1 MDWEDLSGSMEITTR
16 GGSSMASLMEKESQ
30 KKAKMTLFMKV
41 IGTEELNQ
49 DRGRNLV
56 LMEVITKVKL
66 IVFLPDKNRWIPK

>member
-1 MDWEDLSGSMEITTR
+1 MDLEDLSGSMEITTR

-66 IVFLPDKNRWIPK
+66 IVFLPD